1 MTRRHHRGQRYK
13 RGQRV
18 YIRGWGV
25 LDTATVTDV
34 LTIRDWPY
42 YEVLNAAD
50 ASIWLV
56 PRIHCSTIPI
66 PVITA

>member
-1 MTRRHHRGQRYK
+1 MRIRYRGQRYE
-13 RGQRV
+13 RGQKV
-18 YIRGWGV
+18 YVRGWGV

-50 ASIWLV
+50 ASIWLI

-66 PVITA
+66 PTVTA